1 MVTLRFSVSARD
13 ADQAKAN
20 ERVQASVTKIFAML
34 DGRKIAKN
42 DVIAGDLAS
51 EAEYEQSEDYPR
63 TRGKIIGYNV
73 RRPFTAKLRD
83 VTLLAKLVN
92 ELLALIGTE
101 FSGIDAGLSDE
112 KAVEDAVWEKALA
125 VMPPTRPSA
134 DK

>member
-1 MVTLRFSVSARD
+1 M
-13 ADQAKAN
+13 
-20 ERVQASVTKIFAML
+20 TKIFAML